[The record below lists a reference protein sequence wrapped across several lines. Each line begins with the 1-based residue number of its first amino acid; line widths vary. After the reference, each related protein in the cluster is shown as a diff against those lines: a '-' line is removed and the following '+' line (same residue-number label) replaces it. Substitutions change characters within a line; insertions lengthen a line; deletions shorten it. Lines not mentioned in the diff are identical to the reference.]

1 MATIKEFKAEI
12 AKLAKKQKDCKQS
25 NSQWEQYMNRGI
37 LHAMYT
43 AYYILRHDTCAKD
56 YIQQTLDRWIHKNDQ
71 GWRSYVWL
79 NLESRFTDTVMD
91 YTIKYGETICTD
103 KQEA

>member
-43 AYYILRHDTCAKD
+43 AYYILKHDVCDAV
-56 YIQQTLDRWIHKNDQ
+56 YIQQTLDNWTHKYEQ
-71 GWRSYVWL
+71 GWRGYGDYDL
-79 NLESRFTDTVMD
+79 CNKFRNMVMD
-91 YTIKYGETICTD
+91 YTVKYGETVCTD